1 MVSRLTVES
10 CYQVGWKEH
19 GRGVGEIPG
28 LQLACCVIL
37 SRSYLYYIYIVYR
50 LLGAR
55 LSFVTGNTLV
65 FRERP
70 L

>member
-10 CYQVGWKEH
+10 CYLVGWKEH
-19 GRGVGEIPG
+19 GGGGGETPG

-37 SRSYLYYIYIVYR
+37 SRSYLYYTYIVYR

-55 LSFVTGNTLV
+55 LSFVTGDTLV
-65 FRERP
+65 FRELP